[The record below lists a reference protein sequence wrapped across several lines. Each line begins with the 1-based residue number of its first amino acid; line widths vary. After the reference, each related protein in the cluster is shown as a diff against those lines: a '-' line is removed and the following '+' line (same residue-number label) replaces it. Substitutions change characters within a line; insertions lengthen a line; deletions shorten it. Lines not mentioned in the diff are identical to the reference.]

1 MYFMLFVHSGDDEF
15 DDFPDT
21 ESPGEIILADHFQ
34 GDDIW
39 LQLREFISFLISYL
53 NFSRSCWG
61 FKNNSPNLHKKTTN
75 CRILVVVVRWHHR
88 AMVLFCVF
96 CYPIQ
101 GSTSEIM
108 QDCEVIACPQNLYFL
123 FRDHWVC
130 VWKLIKLWWIY
141 WLQAQGGGV
150 GERRK

>member
-1 MYFMLFVHSGDDEF
+1 MCFVLFVHSGDDEF

-21 ESPGEIILADHFQ
+21 ESPGEIILADHFH

-39 LQLREFISFLISYL
+39 LQLPEFISFLISYL

-61 FKNNSPNLHKKTTN
+61 FKNNSPNLHKKNNKLQDSGSCSKMTPS
-75 CRILVVVVRWHHR
+75 CHGPILC
-88 AMVLFCVF
+88 LLLS
-96 CYPIQ
+96 YP

-141 WLQAQGGGV
+141 WLQA
-150 GERRK
+150 